1 MKIKIQRIHP
11 EAVMPAYA
19 YPGDA
24 GLDLFAVEKVVIPAG
39 ENRAVATGLKMAIPA
54 GYAGFIWD
62 KSGLSLHHQLKTMA
76 GVIDSNYRGEV
87 KVVIMNLGKNAYE
100 IEKGS
105 KIAQIIIAPVL
116 EAELEEGEVDD
127 MTERGSRGFG
137 SSG

>member
-1 MKIKIQRIHP
+1 
-11 EAVMPAYA
+11 MPAYA

-62 KSGLSLHHQLKTMA
+62 KSGISLRHQLKTMA

-116 EAELEEGEVDD
+116 GAELEEGEVDD